1 MLFAASA
8 PPQKQKTKQKNKKGV
23 KSIETHGIS
32 IAVSYT
38 IPHPHRAI
46 GSRRGLIKDHTNK
59 VAISHSPSLAGVLS

>member
-8 PPQKQKTKQKNKKGV
+8 PPQKQKNKKGV

-38 IPHPHRAI
+38 IPHPHGAI

-59 VAISHSPSLAGVLS
+59 VAISRSPSLASVLS